1 MDISLILTKNYQGS
15 EWALDGED
23 YAGLNWLSETPK
35 PTKAALEK
43 QWAQVQY
50 DLQVEAVNA
59 QRLTAYQT
67 ESDPI
72 FFEYQRGENTEEA
85 WKAKI
90 TEIQAR
96 YPFPTAPEAK

>member
-1 MDISLILTKNYQGS
+1 MDIPLILTTNYPNAL
-15 EWALDGED
+15 WALTGTE
-23 YAGLNWLSETPK
+23 YAGLEWLDESPK

-43 QWAQVQY
+43 AWPQVQY
-50 DLQVEAVNA
+50 DTQVKDVNT
-59 QRLTAYQT
+59 QRLTAYQN

-90 TEIQAR
+90 AEIQAR

>member
-1 MDISLILTKNYQGS
+1 MDIRKILVTNYPGS
-15 EWALDGED
+15 EWVLEGEE
-23 YAGLNWLSETPK
+23 YAGLEWLSDSPK

-43 QWAQVQY
+43 AWPQVEY
-50 DLQVEAVNA
+50 DTQVEAVNA
-59 QRLTAYQT
+59 QRLTAYQN

-90 TEIQAR
+90 AEIQAR

>member
-1 MDISLILTKNYQGS
+1 MDISLILTKNYAGT
-15 EWALDGED
+15 EWLLVGDD
-23 YAGLNWLSETPK
+23 YAGLEWLDENTPK

-43 QWAQVQY
+43 QWAQVEY
-50 DLQVEAVNA
+50 DTQVEAVNA
-59 QRLTAYQT
+59 QRLSAYQN

-90 TEIQAR
+90 AEIQAR
-96 YPFPTAPEAK
+96 YPFPVKESE

>member
-1 MDISLILTKNYQGS
+1 MDISLILTTNYKGS
-15 EWALDGED
+15 EWSLDGED
-23 YAGLNWLSETPK
+23 YAGLTWLSDTPK
-35 PTKAALEK
+35 PTKSALEK

-50 DLQVEAVNA
+50 DTEIEAVNA
-59 QRLTAYQT
+59 QRLTAYQQ

-90 TEIQAR
+90 AEIQAR